1 MKISQMLL
9 REDFYRIND
18 ETLDRYYTEK
28 TQNTRLY
35 IYPQLN
41 AIVTAKPS
49 RKVLEYLLC
58 EYSVRNNALK
68 RILTGAYVGLC
79 LSSYGCMS
87 SKKIT
92 VHAAIDDNTLIYP
105 CNRKYRI
112 FNFSKNTVE
121 VIPKYG
127 FPQDDLQREIFFRTQ
142 NGLPDFVPKLISFTP
157 NRYMEK
163 IIDGR
168 PLARI
173 SDDYDIYV
181 NRAYNMFYEY
191 VKDKRRIVSGSKYAE
206 ELYALVCKQISV
218 KVRRQETVRCI
229 ASKLASVVRMA
240 DEIMLLF
247 SHGDLQ
253 TGNIWV
259 ENKTEK
265 IFIIDWES
273 WGERSIWYD
282 KAVLMEGL
290 RPDGIGSYCK
300 IEKPKEKEAC
310 VLLEDLIFQLNELET
325 LPGDFG
331 SDKFDE
337 YLACLEMHMRGKKYG
352 LSCE

>member
-9 REDFYRIND
+9 REDFYIINE
-18 ETLDRYYTEK
+18 ETLDNYYTEK
-28 TQNTRLY
+28 TGNTKLY

-41 AIVTAKPS
+41 AIVTVKPS
-49 RKVLEYLLC
+49 KKVLEYLLC
-58 EYSVRNNALK
+58 EYNVRNHAMK
-68 RILTGAYVGLC
+68 RFVTGLYVRLC

-92 VHAAIDDNTLIYP
+92 VHATLDDNTLIYP
-105 CNRKYRI
+105 CNKKYRI
-112 FNFSKNTVE
+112 FNFSGNTVE

-127 FPQDDLQREIFFRTQ
+127 FPQDDLKREIFFRSK
-142 NGLPDFVPKLISFTP
+142 NELPDFVPQLISFTS
-157 NRYMEK
+157 NRYIEQ

-173 SDDYDIYV
+173 SDDYDTYV
-181 NRAYNMFYEY
+181 KRTYNMLYEFA
-191 VKDKRRIVSGSKYAE
+191 KGRRRIVSGSEYAE
-206 ELYALVCKQISV
+206 KLYALVCKQINDKV
-218 KVRRQETVRCI
+218 KRHEAVKSI
-229 ASKLASVVRMA
+229 AGKLASVVKTA
-240 DEIMLLF
+240 DEIILLF

-253 TGNIWV
+253 AGNIWV
-259 ENKTEK
+259 ENNTGK
-265 IFIIDWES
+265 IYIIDWES

-290 RPDGIGSYCK
+290 RPNGIDSYCK
-300 IEKPKEKEAC
+300 IEKSKEKEAC
-310 VLLEDLIFQLNELET
+310 VLLEDLIFQLHELET

-331 SDKFDE
+331 SDKFEE
-337 YLACLEMHMRGKKYG
+337 YLVCLEMHMRGKEYG